1 MNIFSAFD
9 TGVMVAL
16 LLGIEF
22 LRSDIQT
29 ILYCKRNDPGIFK
42 SCLYT
47 LFILL
52 ASLYSIVA
60 GAMLNPEPVPVY
72 ELMPGF
78 QIGVYG
84 SCFCLYFLLS
94 PVFTVNITSRPFGVR
109 YGICNRC
116 TDTVTW
122 ICSVHDEL
130 FRQRRMIMK
139 IKDVFQRKWIT
150 DSITKRRYPFQI
162 PSMTGRLHIYPNFR
176 KRMKSEIA
184 MHFLVSLLSLHCVL
198 VKRRC
203 QRSTLLHN
211 FPLPHEAT

>member
-1 MNIFSAFD
+1 MFRSSISYISIC
-9 TGVMVAL
+9 
-16 LLGIEF
+16 LG
-22 LRSDIQT
+22 S
-29 ILYCKRNDPGIFK
+29 
-42 SCLYT
+42 
-47 LFILL
+47 
-52 ASLYSIVA
+52 
-60 GAMLNPEPVPVY
+60 
-72 ELMPGF
+72 
-78 QIGVYG
+78 
-84 SCFCLYFLLS
+84 
-94 PVFTVNITSRPFGVR
+94 NITSCPFGVR

>member
-1 MNIFSAFD
+1 
-9 TGVMVAL
+9 
-16 LLGIEF
+16 
-22 LRSDIQT
+22 
-29 ILYCKRNDPGIFK
+29 
-42 SCLYT
+42 
-47 LFILL
+47 
-52 ASLYSIVA
+52 
-60 GAMLNPEPVPVY
+60 
-72 ELMPGF
+72 
-78 QIGVYG
+78 
-84 SCFCLYFLLS
+84 
-94 PVFTVNITSRPFGVR
+94 
-109 YGICNRC
+109 
-116 TDTVTW
+116 
-122 ICSVHDEL
+122 
-130 FRQRRMIMK
+130 MIMK